1 MCSFQGLIPSSL
13 SPFHFLNDSPKAFLT
28 VKMKRTFDELNNTN
42 SSNKSTSS
50 EESPS
55 VETSQS
61 QLTSSVASLKTTISS
76 LPRVPQ
82 ISRKVRACSA
92 CKKQKI
98 RCDFDSDLGATG
110 EAAKCVRCRK
120 MKLDCVVNRS
130 LQTILDEDI
139 E

>member
-1 MCSFQGLIPSSL
+1 M
-13 SPFHFLNDSPKAFLT
+13 N
-28 VKMKRTFDELNNTN
+28 RTFDELSNTN
-42 SSNKSTSS
+42 TSNKPIPNNK

-55 VETSQS
+55 AESQS
-61 QLTSSVASLKTTISS
+61 QLNSSAAAITSLKTTINS

-98 RCDFDSDLGATG
+98 RCDFDADVGATG

-120 MKLDCVVNRS
+120 MKLECVVNRS
-130 LQTILDEDI
+130 LQTILDEDV